1 MPVPVCVREY
11 VIFLKRTIT
20 GVIRAYKRLKESFR
34 ESFKESL
41 KRKLYGPTC
50 LRPKDWVQITFR
62 SEIISIGSTMIQAS
76 IIHSL
81 HLVTQN
87 SFL

>member
-62 SEIISIGSTMIQAS
+62 SEILLNMFKNEAGRWLAKGQKNRIW
-76 IIHSL
+76 
-81 HLVTQN
+81 
-87 SFL
+87 